1 MMNRV
6 KCLSVGVL
14 VVASIGMSAC
24 ERPRPQ
30 FPPGVTAREPGCLV
44 ELMREGIP
52 TRPVRML
59 SNVNARCTG
68 EIAAD
73 RARCERLL
81 MDEGC
86 RRGAQVL
93 WDFRQIPYETD
104 GIELRAAAGAYR

>member
-1 MMNRV
+1 MNKRLTV
-6 KCLSVGVL
+6 FLFASGVAL
-14 VVASIGMSAC
+14 ASCAGS
-24 ERPRPQ
+24 RPQ
-30 FPPGVTAREPGCLV
+30 FPPGVTPREAGCVV

-73 RARCERLL
+73 RSRCERLL
-81 MDEGC
+81 MDEAC

-93 WDFRQIPYETD
+93 WDYRQVPYESD
-104 GIELRAAAGAYR
+104 GIELRASAGAYR